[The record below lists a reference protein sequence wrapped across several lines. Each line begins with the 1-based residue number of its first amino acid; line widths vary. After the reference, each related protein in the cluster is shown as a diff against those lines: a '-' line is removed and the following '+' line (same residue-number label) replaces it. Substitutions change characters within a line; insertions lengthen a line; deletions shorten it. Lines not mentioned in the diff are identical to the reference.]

1 MMGSMGT
8 DIFKVDAS
16 WADKL
21 TKTRVQFLLTPTVAN
36 PPSLT
41 EAATT
46 LVTAVNLIK
55 IQMVKWSQSQTSE
68 NILPCV
74 E

>member
-36 PPSLT
+36 PPS
-41 EAATT
+41 
-46 LVTAVNLIK
+46 
-55 IQMVKWSQSQTSE
+55 
-68 NILPCV
+68 
-74 E
+74 